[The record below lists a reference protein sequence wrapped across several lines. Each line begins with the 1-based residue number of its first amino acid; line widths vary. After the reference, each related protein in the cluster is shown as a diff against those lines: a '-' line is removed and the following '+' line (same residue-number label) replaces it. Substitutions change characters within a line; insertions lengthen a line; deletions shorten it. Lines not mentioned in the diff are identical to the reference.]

1 MNYYI
6 NPQTYSTAFP
16 IPSQIVD
23 NHLRLAKPEHILVI
37 LFLYRNISAMPSIKE
52 ICAATGIDE
61 YDVNEALMYWE
72 DAGILLKKDTSPVI
86 KENEPKTVI
95 ENKKPTRSDVAR
107 RGLEDPKI
115 RHLLGEAQFKF
126 GRGLKSNETS
136 TLVWLYDD
144 LGLDVSLILII
155 LQLACDKNKCNIR
168 FIESVAVDWVNRGIT
183 TLALADE
190 EIRRE
195 AMLDKAWLVVQSAFG
210 LEKRKPSKNEA
221 EKSLLWINEWNISKE
236 MLALAYDTCVN
247 TKSKFSFA
255 YTAKIIESWHNKG
268 FTTPEDVQKENEE
281 NFENSSKNDFSVYDL
296 NSFENMLKTKD

>member
-23 NHLRLAKPEHILVI
+23 NHLKLAKPEHILVI
-37 LFLYRNISAMPSIKE
+37 LFLYRNISSSPSINE
-52 ICAATGIDE
+52 ICITTGLDE

-72 DAGILLKKDTSPVI
+72 DAGILLKNDAAHTL
-86 KENEPKTVI
+86 KETETKAVAQSN
-95 ENKKPTRSDVAR
+95 KPTRSDVAR

-115 RHLLGEAQFKF
+115 RHLLCEAQFKF

-144 LGLDVSLILII
+144 LGLDISLILII

-168 FIESVAVDWVNRGIT
+168 FIESTAVDWVNRGIT

-247 TKSKFSFA
+247 AKSKFSFA
-255 YTAKIIESWHNKG
+255 YTAKIIETWHNKG
-268 FTTPEDVQKENEE
+268 FENPQDVQKEAEE
-281 NFENSSKNDFSVYDL
+281 NNTNPAPNNFAAYDL
-296 NSFENMLKTKD
+296 DLFEKMLNSKD

>member
-72 DAGILLKKDTSPVI
+72 DAGILLKKDASPII
-86 KENEPKTVI
+86 KESEPKAVI
-95 ENKKPTRSDVAR
+95 ENKKPSRRDVAK

-136 TLVWLYDD
+136 TLVWVYDD

-190 EIRRE
+190 EMPDTLATLARE
-195 AMLDKAWLVVQSAFG
+195 LPKQRLTTASVCSRSSIGSLSLSGLQPGKFPVKLRYTTSA
-210 LEKRKPSKNEA
+210 
-221 EKSLLWINEWNISKE
+221 IS
-236 MLALAYDTCVN
+236 LALPL
-247 TKSKFSFA
+247 SGSS
-255 YTAKIIESWHNKG
+255 YT
-268 FTTPEDVQKENEE
+268 PR
-281 NFENSSKNDFSVYDL
+281 
-296 NSFENMLKTKD
+296 